1 MWSAGWIIPGHR
13 ERHEGNT
20 RTRTCMYI
28 KVDRGF
34 YVTFVGCTVADQ
46 THIFTAFVSLAG

>member
-20 RTRTCMYI
+20 RTCIYM